1 MKKKRKK
8 KQASD
13 GRKDGRWDSITRRTI
28 LAWPVI
34 VRRVEF
40 SWFGTLSTVSRYAA
54 FRSPRDL
61 HVIDNPFF
69 QLCSS
74 IGFGVNGC
82 ELLGMNRVHKVSKVS
97 ISSTD
102 SWSSNRP
109 HDFLLI

>member
-54 FRSPRDL
+54 ILFVRRET
-61 HVIDNPFF
+61 FT
-69 QLCSS
+69 
-74 IGFGVNGC
+74 
-82 ELLGMNRVHKVSKVS
+82 
-97 ISSTD
+97 SSTTL
-102 SWSSNRP
+102 SSNFAP
-109 HDFLLI
+109 PSALALMDASY